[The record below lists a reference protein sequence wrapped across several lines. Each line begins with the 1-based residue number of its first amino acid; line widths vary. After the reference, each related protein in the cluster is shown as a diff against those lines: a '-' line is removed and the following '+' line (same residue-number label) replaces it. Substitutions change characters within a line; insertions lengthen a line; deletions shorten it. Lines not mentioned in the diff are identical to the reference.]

1 VQWLNIKIV
10 FSQVTSALRKE
21 QEEEVR
27 IHERLREY
35 KKGLQI
41 AEVRLAETN
50 RRLSDLRGS
59 GVQSQTAEQLLA
71 KLQKDVR
78 ELADRREVLETSIAD
93 REIHLEKLHSWDSSD
108 RLTTEDDVRAKRD
121 QVRDMEDQVI
131 NLQES
136 LEAALERNT
145 KLVVFKQASTMALKK
160 LREKEDEVERMTEEK
175 RRITKF
181 TGDKEAELKA
191 QGKLGAK
198 EAKFGKQDLK
208 KYGAQVKEKIEK
220 YKKMRE
226 ELSILRGELVVLQRT
241 EQILKG
247 RDKNLEEFLV
257 ELERKKGIEV
267 KKKHFHSRTILYDVL

>member
-1 VQWLNIKIV
+1 MHWLNIKIV
-10 FSQVTSALRKE
+10 FCQVTSALRKE

-160 LREKEDEVERMTEEK
+160 LREKEDEVERITEEK

-267 KKKHFHSRTILYDVL
+267 KKAFLFTENVV

>member
-1 VQWLNIKIV
+1 MPDECNLA
-10 FSQVTSALRKE
+10 QVTSALRKE

-121 QVRDMEDQVI
+121 QVRDMEDQVA
-131 NLQES
+131 NLQDS
-136 LEAALERNT
+136 LEAAL
-145 KLVVFKQASTMALKK
+145 
-160 LREKEDEVERMTEEK
+160 
-175 RRITKF
+175 
-181 TGDKEAELKA
+181 
-191 QGKLGAK
+191 
-198 EAKFGKQDLK
+198 
-208 KYGAQVKEKIEK
+208 
-220 YKKMRE
+220 
-226 ELSILRGELVVLQRT
+226 
-241 EQILKG
+241 
-247 RDKNLEEFLV
+247 
-257 ELERKKGIEV
+257 
-267 KKKHFHSRTILYDVL
+267 

>member
-1 VQWLNIKIV
+1 M
-10 FSQVTSALRKE
+10 
-21 QEEEVR
+21 
-27 IHERLREY
+27 
-35 KKGLQI
+35 
-41 AEVRLAETN
+41 
-50 RRLSDLRGS
+50 
-59 GVQSQTAEQLLA
+59 QSQTAEQLLA

-267 KKKHFHSRTILYDVL
+267 KKVFSFTENVVRCFVASGFAIYYTNYLQYIIFHLTLLCFTSFILFIYFVHFSL